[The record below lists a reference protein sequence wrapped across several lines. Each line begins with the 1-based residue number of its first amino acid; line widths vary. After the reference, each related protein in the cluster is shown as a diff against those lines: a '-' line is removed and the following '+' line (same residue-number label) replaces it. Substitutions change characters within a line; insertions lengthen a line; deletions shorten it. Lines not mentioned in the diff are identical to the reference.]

1 MNINNQIN
9 ISNQVISMGKE
20 YVTRKGEKV
29 RVLCTDN
36 YGDAA
41 YPVVAI
47 TNGGDIYS
55 FKENG
60 SYLDVEEPSDYDLI
74 DIWTYKK
81 SQFKEGDI
89 IIVGVFKDTMD
100 YMRVFSHFDEY
111 GHYCCFNSGMQSGD
125 VIGWDFYRKAT
136 EIEIAT
142 AFLAFDP
149 TKVI

>member
-1 MNINNQIN
+1 MSINNQIN

-36 YGDAA
+36 YGNAA

-89 IIVGVFKDTMD
+89 LIVGVFKDTMIIC
-100 YMRVFSHFDEY
+100 EY
-111 GHYCCFNSGMQSGD
+111 L
-125 VIGWDFYRKAT
+125 VILMNMGVAAVVLT
-136 EIEIAT
+136 VVVC
-142 AFLAFDP
+142 
-149 TKVI
+149 KVVM